1 MEQYNAKF
9 AEVYDIF
16 MDNTDYDAWA
26 NYIISLLPTDFPKG
40 ARIFECGCGTGAL
53 TLRLNK
59 AGYDVTGSDISSDM
73 LEVAAEKSRRCGQ
86 KTKFICMDMRRIELH
101 RPVDCIIAACDCVN
115 YLTSRE
121 DVEKFLLTA
130 FNGLRPGGIL
140 LFDVSSRYKLQHI
153 LGQNGYCD
161 SRTDVAYF
169 WQNCYDA
176 ESKLVEME
184 LEFFVKS
191 ANDAHGEPLYSRFS
205 EKHIQRAHSERELV
219 SWLKNIGFENIGVFS
234 AFTTEPPRDES
245 ERLQFTARKPDRVGK

>member
-59 AGYDVTGSDISSDM
+59 AGYDVTGSDISRDM

-130 FNGLRPGGIL
+130 FNGLRPGGIQGGSFVYML
-140 LFDVSSRYKLQHI
+140 LMAALMV
-153 LGQNGYCD
+153 
-161 SRTDVAYF
+161 
-169 WQNCYDA
+169 
-176 ESKLVEME
+176 
-184 LEFFVKS
+184 FF
-191 ANDAHGEPLYSRFS
+191 G
-205 EKHIQRAHSERELV
+205 I
-219 SWLKNIGFENIGVFS
+219 FS
-234 AFTTEPPRDES
+234 AGFMKQKERAQKHDE
-245 ERLQFTARKPDRVGK
+245 G

>member
-59 AGYDVTGSDISSDM
+59 AGYDVTGSDISRDM

-140 LFDVSSRYKLQHI
+140 LFDVSSRYKL
-153 LGQNGYCD
+153 
-161 SRTDVAYF
+161 RTFSGKTAIAT
-169 WQNCYDA
+169 A
-176 ESKLVEME
+176 ERTLHTSGKTAMM
-184 LEFFVKS
+184 
-191 ANDAHGEPLYSRFS
+191 R
-205 EKHIQRAHSERELV
+205 RASLWKW
-219 SWLKNIGFENIGVFS
+219 SWSFL
-234 AFTTEPPRDES
+234 
-245 ERLQFTARKPDRVGK
+245 